1 MASSETRSYP
11 RKVVRCPIMVAV
23 PGSGVVR
30 GRTIDVSLG
39 GISLTLA
46 EQLPTGLQ
54 CDVAFD
60 PMFNGET
67 HRIIAKAKVVYSIL
81 SGKDGFRVGLQF
93 VSLDAENNK
102 LLAQLMI

>member
-11 RKVVRCPIMVAV
+11 RKVVRCSAMIAI
-23 PGSGVVR
+23 PGSAVMR

-39 GISLTLA
+39 GLSLTMA
-46 EQLPTGLQ
+46 DQLPTGQQ

-60 PMFNGET
+60 PLFNGAP
-67 HRIIAKAKVVYSIL
+67 HRIIAKAKVVYCIL
-81 SGKDGFRVGLQF
+81 SGKEGFRIGLQF